1 MNAPT
6 NMTRVLLHAA
16 PVTAEVGDLH
26 GGKITVEVL
35 IAGQRAGRVRASRCR
50 DHRHPEGGLAVRV
63 EDAEAICRK
72 HASLSV
78 EMIERAASDAFRSAW
93 ADPLHPTPA
102 WVLREAVE
110 AYADLI
116 GSDITDDDVR
126 ELGFE
131 GALADYHAWDAAMG
145 RQQPWTVL
153 YSAAEVAAMAEWL
166 EATR

>member
-1 MNAPT
+1 MTTSANMNK
-6 NMTRVLLHAA
+6 VLLAA
-16 PVTAEVGDLH
+16 SAEVGDLH
-26 GGKITVEVL
+26 NGEIVVEVL
-35 IAGQRAGRVRASRCR
+35 IVGQRAGRVRASRCR
-50 DHRHPEGGLAVRV
+50 DHRHPEGGLAVSV
-63 EDAEAICRK
+63 EDAQAICRQ
-72 HASLSV
+72 HTFASV
-78 EMIERAASDAFRSAW
+78 EMIQRAASDAFRSAW

-116 GSDITDDDVR
+116 GTDITDDDVR